1 MLQQLRSSVKNKI
14 VLNYGNELKVV
25 YPQKG
30 INLDEFEKL
39 DFEHFYLQPL
49 HNEKYDQNLKKT
61 LKTIMKYPKWKLSL
75 QTHKFIG
82 VK

>member
-1 MLQQLRSSVKNKI
+1 M
-14 VLNYGNELKVV
+14 KVV
-25 YPQKG
+25 YPQEG
-30 INLDEFEKL
+30 LNLNEFEKL

-49 HNEKYDQNLKKT
+49 HDEKYEQNLKKT
-61 LKTIMKYPKWKLSL
+61 LKIIMKYPKWKLSL